1 MSADDN
7 DQTTSENTDNEQK
20 TSSETPELSEEGKE
34 KVRQMQ
40 QAYDDDRPTAVLPGT
55 DGTITGVAINEW
67 LDDEGNPK
75 FGKDKQ
81 QEKTRKANRKNTPKK
96 PDRRLSVTRSRFRE
110 APRPAGKSRKTR
122 RLRPLSSRGRLR
134 WSSALSC

>member
-7 DQTTSENTDNEQK
+7 DQTTSENTGDEDK

-40 QAYDDDRPTAVLPGT
+40 EAYDEDRPTVVLPGT
-55 DGTITGVAINEW
+55 GGTISGVAINEW

-81 QEKTRKANRKNTPKK
+81 QEKQQQEDAKDESQEHAEKA
-96 PDRRLSVTRSRFRE
+96 
-110 APRPAGKSRKTR
+110 
-122 RLRPLSSRGRLR
+122 
-134 WSSALSC
+134 

>member
-1 MSADDN
+1 MSADDK
-7 DQTTSENTDNEQK
+7 DQNTSENTGNEEN

-55 DGTITGVAINEW
+55 GGTITGTAINEW

-75 FGKDKQ
+75 FGKDEEQKKQ
-81 QEKTRKANRKNTPKK
+81 REDSKDESQEVAEGESQEHAEKA
-96 PDRRLSVTRSRFRE
+96 
-110 APRPAGKSRKTR
+110 
-122 RLRPLSSRGRLR
+122 
-134 WSSALSC
+134 